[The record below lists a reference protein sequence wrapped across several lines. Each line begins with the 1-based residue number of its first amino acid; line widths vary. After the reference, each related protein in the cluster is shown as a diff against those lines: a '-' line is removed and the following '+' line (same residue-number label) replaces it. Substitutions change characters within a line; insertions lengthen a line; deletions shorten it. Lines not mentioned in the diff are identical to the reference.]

1 MHQQRQRAK
10 ALKFNPLTFHV
21 EQKSNL
27 NPKSWKGKTN
37 MNAIVKKSM
46 NDLAEAIR
54 RQTLDEVVDM
64 LWKKNDAISK
74 VLDNGYN
81 VLETAY
87 GERFT
92 KLYEKRSELRKKAM
106 AIIDTIGIIS
116 EMRFK

>member
-1 MHQQRQRAK
+1 
-10 ALKFNPLTFHV
+10 
-21 EQKSNL
+21 
-27 NPKSWKGKTN
+27 

-64 LWKKNDAISK
+64 LWKKNDAITK

-87 GERFT
+87 GDSFN
-92 KLYEKRSELRKKAM
+92 KLYEKRRELRKKAM
-106 AIIDTIGIIS
+106 AIIDIIGILS
-116 EMRFK
+116 EMHYK

>member
-1 MHQQRQRAK
+1 
-10 ALKFNPLTFHV
+10 
-21 EQKSNL
+21 
-27 NPKSWKGKTN
+27 

-64 LWKKNDAISK
+64 LWKKNDAITK

-87 GERFT
+87 GDSFT
-92 KLYEKRSELRKKAM
+92 KLYEKRRELRKKGM
-106 AIIDTIGIIS
+106 AIIDMIGIIS